1 MAYACGGNE
10 VIGVN
15 LLLFGDAV
23 MHNVYVG
30 FDYEQNKRFRI
41 YFNLFE
47 QSLRLAL
54 ERGCRMAYFGQT
66 SYDFKARLG
75 ANPFALTAYMKHCV
89 PEEHAALHA
98 ARDHIFPKAEDAVP
112 SDVFHAEGEKE

>member
-1 MAYACGGNE
+1 RGSGD
-10 VIGVN
+10 VVGVN

-30 FDYEQNKRFRI
+30 FDYEQNKQHRI

-47 QSLRLAL
+47 QSLRIAI
-54 ERGCRMAYFGQT
+54 ERKCRVGYFGQT

-75 ANPFALTAYMKHCV
+75 ASPFALTAYMKHRIGFV
-89 PEEHAALHA
+89 HNMLRASK
-98 ARDHIFPKAEDAVP
+98 DQIFPKTEGAVP
-112 SDVFHAEGEKE
+112 SDVF